1 MMKKGFLK
9 VLFATTFGML
19 LMAQS
24 VFASEG
30 HGGEEQST
38 LLGVPL
44 FVWFTIVNFIIFVAV
59 LVVVLRKPLMNFLRG
74 RKESIAKEME
84 DAQKLLE
91 NAQKHHAEITARLD
105 RLESELATVREQIRK
120 EGEAE
125 GERIMERAR
134 QAAERIRREADFQ
147 AEQEV
152 KMAKMELREEAA
164 RLAVKLA
171 EEALE
176 KAISDADR
184 ERLINEFITEVA
196 RK

>member
-1 MMKKGFLK
+1 MKNSLLK
-9 VLFATTFGML
+9 MLLATTFGVIFQARL
-19 LMAQS
+19 

-30 HGGEEQST
+30 HGGEEQAT
-38 LLGVPL
+38 LLGIPL
-44 FVWFTIVNFIIFVAV
+44 FVWFTIANFIIFVAV
-59 LVVVLRKPLMNFLRG
+59 LVVVLRKPLVNFLRG
-74 RKESIAKEME
+74 RKETIAKEMD

-91 NAQKHHAEITARLD
+91 NAQRHHAEITARLGK
-105 RLESELATVREQIRK
+105 LEDELKAVREQIKK

-125 GERIMERAR
+125 GERIMERAK

-152 KMAKMELREEAA
+152 KMAKIELREEAA

-171 EEALE
+171 EETLE

>member
-1 MMKKGFLK
+1 MRSGSLK
-9 VLFATTFGML
+9 FLFAAALGVL
-19 LMAQS
+19 VQASS
-24 VFASEG
+24 VLAAEE
-30 HGGEEQST
+30 HGGEEQAV

-44 FVWFTIVNFIIFVAV
+44 FVWFTIVNFIIFVTV
-59 LVVVLRKPLMNFLRG
+59 LVVVLRKPLADFLRG

-91 NAQKHHAEITARLD
+91 NAQRHHAEISARLD
-105 RLESELATVREQIRK
+105 KLESELKAVREQIKK

-125 GERIMERAR
+125 GERIMERAK

-171 EEALE
+171 EETLE

-184 ERLINEFITEVA
+184 ERLVNEFITEVA

>member
-1 MMKKGFLK
+1 MQKGFFK
-9 VLFATTFGML
+9 VLSATAFGILFMT
-19 LMAQS
+19 QS

-30 HGGEEQST
+30 HGGEEQAT

-44 FVWFTIVNFIIFVAV
+44 FVWFTIVNFAIFVAV
-59 LVVVLRKPLMNFLRG
+59 LVVVLRKPLANFLRG

-105 RLESELATVREQIRK
+105 RLENELATVREQIRK